1 MHIFRT
7 HFTKNTSG
15 RLLLYN
21 ERIRRTE
28 LGSFTLLVN
37 EEMGIESQIF
47 FGELLQKILDR
58 PYQPVSVVVHLNR
71 ALSLSEMELLGD
83 EFKLRRTL
91 KSYVL
96 KSQTK

>member
-7 HFTKNTSG
+7 QFTKNTSG
-15 RLLLYN
+15 QLLLHN
-21 ERIRRTE
+21 ERITRTE

-37 EEMGIESQIF
+37 EGMGIESQIF
-47 FGELLQKILDR
+47 FGKLPRKILDK
-58 PYQPVSVVVHLNR
+58 PYQPVSVVVHLNS

-83 EFKLRRTL
+83 ESKLRRTL